1 MRTRSI
7 QTWQERRALAPE
19 HPYDRLTHATQVR
32 LMQDEID
39 DLRAVYQIA
48 RALVSVHGRF
58 VVFKTLQELEE
69 LLCDEATGIDH
80 NEDDESAHGL
90 LCQSELLEGRRRRM
104 CALHYAAITYRDA
117 SNEQLQLLTKLAETD
132 ADLAQL
138 PQMQS
143 AIYRATSAATAT
155 KDITL

>member
-1 MRTRSI
+1 MKTRSI

-19 HPYDRLTHATQVR
+19 HPYDMLTNATQVR

-39 DLRAVYQIA
+39 ELRAVYQVS

-69 LLCDEATGIDH
+69 LLCDEPTGIDH
-80 NEDDESAHGL
+80 NEDDSGR
-90 LCQSELLEGRRRRM
+90 LCQSELLEGLRRRM
-104 CALHYAAITYRDA
+104 CALHYAATTYRDA

-138 PQMQS
+138 PHMQS
-143 AIYRATSAATAT
+143 AIFRATAAATAT
-155 KDITL
+155 KDIPL